1 MSANT
6 TTVSTS
12 STERAVAVATTAAP
26 IVTGI
31 LAPLLDGGAAF
42 TAAIAYGATG
52 GFLAANYMNRLP
64 PGLAHH
70 LPAGDIVRAH
80 RVPLF
85 ISTLTSGMA
94 LGLGTLGGLEGTDAL
109 MAGIVTMPSIPGI
122 VSLGW
127 WAAVA
132 LVPLKLRNV
141 LRRPRTG
148 NQHTQTPQPGLP
160 GPVMPDVPL
169 TDAQRIAYAWY
180 THISHPAHGTHRGQE
195 LTLRTHSTDRWTGT
209 VTAPTGSSVTV
220 KKDTISSVYKVD
232 ASWIDLTPGAH
243 AGELH
248 LTVNLTP
255 PPTLDEG
262 TLAGA
267 WAKYVARKGGLMAG
281 TYLTDVQDDPNT
293 GGQVAVVVADD
304 TLDKLTHPDRSTL
317 AGALR
322 TTPLLISYEPRLN
335 PREAVVRKM
344 DHNPLEEGTQFPGAG
359 VLKVNENGYIQI
371 GRGISGFPA
380 RIQLF
385 DPKLGAQHVLVAGVT
400 GSGKGG
406 TLQLIA
412 LAHHVNGSAIINADP
427 KGSSNPAIDAM
438 AAYSG
443 LGPDGAIGA
452 LRVWYH
458 GLQHRIA
465 ESARLGMKN
474 FQPSA
479 DRPWVPL
486 ILDEASK
493 LLGEKAEHKK
503 EAVFIINAGAT
514 LGRSLGMPV
523 IIANQL
529 MQLAQ
534 FGGDPAIRD
543 NIFYGGSLVLLRSDS
558 QQKHLIDLPD
568 NFAGCNPADIPP
580 AWSEDRALVF
590 DADLPENDPVRTFG
604 LGFAASPGAH
614 AEMMRN
620 WLLEDATPHID
631 TTQIAHPAD
640 WPFWDQRDELA
651 RYSVLP
657 EDQEDG
663 EEGGGG
669 AIFDMGSLS
678 APPKK
683 PKTADD
689 KILQFLEEYAD
700 PIAEA
705 INYAHKDQI
714 ADMTRIEGST
724 LDNALSRLSKAG
736 KIHRQTE
743 NGKELRG
750 WYGLG
755 PTPNPAP
762 ASDDQPE

>member
-1 MSANT
+1 MSTNPTIT
-6 TTVSTS
+6 TAST
-12 STERAVAVATTAAP
+12 TERNIGIITAAAP
-26 IVTGI
+26 IAAGA
-31 LAPLLDGGAAF
+31 LSPLLDGSAAF
-42 TAAIAYGATG
+42 LATLAYGGTA

-64 PGLAHH
+64 PGLAHY
-70 LPAGDIVRAH
+70 LPVADIVRAH
-80 RVPLF
+80 RAPLF
-85 ISTLTSGMA
+85 ASTLTTGMA

-109 MAGIVTMPSIPGI
+109 MAGITTLPSIPGI

-127 WAAVA
+127 WTAVV
-132 LVPLKLRNV
+132 LTGVKLRNV
-141 LRRPRTG
+141 LRRPRTTT
-148 NQHTQTPQPGLP
+148 HPPHPAAADTPA
-160 GPVMPDVPL
+160 MPHVPL
-169 TDAQRIAYAWY
+169 SDAQLIAHAWY
-180 THISHPAHGTHRGQE
+180 LHVSNPQTGVNRGQE
-195 LTLRTHSTDRWTGT
+195 LTLTTHTPDRWTGT
-209 VTAPTGSSVTV
+209 ITAPTGSAVTV
-220 KKDTISSVYKVD
+220 RKDTISSLYKVD
-232 ASWIDLTPGAH
+232 AAWIDLTPGAH
-243 AGELH
+243 AGQLH
-248 LTVNLTP
+248 LTVNRTP
-255 PPTLDEG
+255 PPALDES

-267 WAKYVARKGGLMAG
+267 WGKYVARKGGLMAG
-281 TYLTDVQDDPNT
+281 TYLADVQDDPNT

-304 TLDKLTHPDRSTL
+304 TLDKLDHPDRASL

-344 DHNPLEEGTQFPGAG
+344 DHNPLEEGTIFPGTH
-359 VLKVNENGYIQI
+359 VLKANANGYVQI

-380 RIQLF
+380 RLQLH
-385 DPKLGAQHVLVAGVT
+385 DPALGAQHVLVAGVT

-427 KGSSNPAIDAM
+427 KGSSNPAIEKM

-465 ESARLGMKN
+465 ESAALGQKN
-474 FQPSA
+474 FQPSPE
-479 DRPWVPL
+479 RPWVPL

-523 IIANQL
+523 ILANQL

-534 FGGDPAIRD
+534 FGGDASIRD

-558 QQKHLIDLPD
+558 QQKQLIDLPD

-580 AWSEDRALVF
+580 AWTEDRALVF

-614 AEMMRN
+614 PEMMRN
-620 WLLEDATPHID
+620 WLLEDASAYID

-657 EDQEDG
+657 EDMEDDG
-663 EEGGGG
+663 EGG
-669 AIFDMGSLS
+669 AGPIFDMGTVS

-683 PKTADD
+683 PRTAED
-689 KILQFLEEYAD
+689 KILQFLEEYTD
-700 PIAEA
+700 PIAED

-714 ADMTRIEGST
+714 ADITGLESST
-724 LDNALSRLSKAG
+724 LDNALSRLTKAK
-736 KIHRQTE
+736 KIHRQAE
-743 NGKELRG
+743 NGKEVRG

-755 PTPNPAP
+755 PTPEPTT
-762 ASDDQPE
+762 DDQPE